1 MRDKMSLHLPI
12 IIFGKQC
19 VSLLTLLQFA
29 NEDHWLLLLNET
41 WFGLFAHGKSKTPKK
56 CCCFISVLLFFS
68 GNKWK
73 GGSERKTWSQ
83 AQPQFV
89 EGLHKPGS
97 SAVRLPLRTISS
109 WASRARPYSPAA
121 VTEWGSPWK
130 RDLLEQGDFLQL
142 RQSLKGPTAESYLQK
157 APTLRQPV
165 LWKDGQG
172 CPSQRLSEGSK
183 MSELECGRAEEC
195 NIEEFDPKSVV

>member
-73 GGSERKTWSQ
+73 GGSERKTWSL

-121 VTEWGSPWK
+121 VTEWGSPWEK
-130 RDLLEQGDFLQL
+130 GSPRARRFLAAEAILEGTNAWEL
-142 RQSLKGPTAESYLQK
+142 SAESSHAEATSPLKGRSGVPVTA
-157 APTLRQPV
+157 PV
-165 LWKDGQG
+165 WGIQDVRTRMWQSRG
-172 CPSQRLSEGSK
+172 
-183 MSELECGRAEEC
+183 
-195 NIEEFDPKSVV
+195 V